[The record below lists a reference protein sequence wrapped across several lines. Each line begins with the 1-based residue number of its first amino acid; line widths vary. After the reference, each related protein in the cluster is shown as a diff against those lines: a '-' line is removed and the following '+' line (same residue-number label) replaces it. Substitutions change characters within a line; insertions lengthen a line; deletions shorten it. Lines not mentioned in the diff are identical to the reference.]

1 MLHKPDT
8 TTKPVLTVRSGW
20 WLVVIGGGRPWPAV
34 DVADSHDDDLP
45 EPACNAIAFAIG
57 YPPC

>member
-1 MLHKPDT
+1 M
-8 TTKPVLTVRSGW
+8 KPVLTVRSGW

-57 YPPC
+57 YPSC